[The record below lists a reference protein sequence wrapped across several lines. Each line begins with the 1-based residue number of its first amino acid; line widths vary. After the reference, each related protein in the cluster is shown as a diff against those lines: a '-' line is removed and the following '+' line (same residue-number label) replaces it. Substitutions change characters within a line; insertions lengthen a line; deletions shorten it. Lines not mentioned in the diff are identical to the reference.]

1 MLLATLRL
9 GYFQR
14 LSMGEIQ
21 TYFVPVRISFL
32 SSMIMIWPS
41 TFNLS
46 QKSHQVTLRTK
57 LENTELEF
65 SVFTKQISHKF
76 PNFSFPFAH
85 AQLIEC
91 SSRKLAWLTIDANTR
106 AVCPLWKSD
115 SFLWISDKKQT
126 PPYKN
131 QTILIVSLLNF
142 DYTGRGFFLV
152 IFWCFK
158 LSCWLLLN
166 LKWRTF

>member
-1 MLLATLRL
+1 MLLATLHL

-46 QKSHQVTLRTK
+46 QKSHQVTFRTK

-126 PPYKN
+126 PPYKK
-131 QTILIVSLLNF
+131 SDNF
-142 DYTGRGFFLV
+142 NCFPAEFWLHRKRFFLGHFLV
-152 IFWCFK
+152 F
-158 LSCWLLLN
+158 
-166 LKWRTF
+166 